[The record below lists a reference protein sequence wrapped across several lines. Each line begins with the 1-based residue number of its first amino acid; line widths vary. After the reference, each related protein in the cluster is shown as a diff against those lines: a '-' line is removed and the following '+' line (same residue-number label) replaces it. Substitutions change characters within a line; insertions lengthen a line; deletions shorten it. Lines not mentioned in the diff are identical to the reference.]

1 MNLIKLY
8 TCHAPIFIDSDELAK
23 QGRTLLRIYTAQG
36 NVKSETAKTHDER
49 MKAGFGVHRNNL
61 FATRKLAIE
70 NREIILKEMRK

>member
-23 QGRTLLRIYTAQG
+23 GRTLLRIYNSRGGIKSDTAR
-36 NVKSETAKTHDER
+36 THDER

-70 NREIILKEMRK
+70 NRERVLKEMRK